1 MNVVS
6 DQRLLTGDIWVTV
19 SYNQKVG
26 YLWDARNVVDSEQ
39 DVMESDPALN
49 QENFS
54 SKVAAA
60 LGDVSK
66 NETSRTMDMERRYR

>member
-1 MNVVS
+1 MNVVC
-6 DQRLLTGDIWVTV
+6 DQRLLIHDIWMTM
-19 SYNQKVG
+19 SHNQKAG
-26 YLWDARNVVDSEQ
+26 DLWDARNVVDSEQ
-39 DVMESDPALN
+39 EVMESDPALN

>member
-19 SYNQKVG
+19 SYNQKAG
-26 YLWDARNVVDSEQ
+26 YLWDARNVVDIEQ

-54 SKVAAA
+54 SRGAAA

-66 NETSRTMDMERRYR
+66 NAMSRTMDMQRRYR

>member
-1 MNVVS
+1 
-6 DQRLLTGDIWVTV
+6 
-19 SYNQKVG
+19 
-26 YLWDARNVVDSEQ
+26 
-39 DVMESDPALN
+39 MESDPALN

-66 NETSRTMDMERRYR
+66 NEMSRTMDMERRSR